1 MSEQEKE
8 TQNITNNEPIKI
20 KEHKAFYFACRAIV
34 ICIFKLLYRYTV
46 IRECELPKNG
56 SYIIASNHLS
66 NTDPVFVGLTH
77 KRRVYF
83 MAKVELFKN
92 KFFGGLIKIL
102 GAFPVTRGAND
113 GKAIAT
119 GEDLINDG
127 KVMTIFIEG
136 GRTKTGELMRPRSG
150 CAVIARQTKAPVV
163 PMCITVVGNKK
174 NIFAKRVIHI
184 GKPLSYEDLGFSM
197 MKNLHQENIERLQEL
212 LWSKSQNL
220 EKWIEKIS
228 NE

>member
-1 MSEQEKE
+1 MGSV
-8 TQNITNNEPIKI
+8 KI
-20 KEHKAFYFACRAIV
+20 KEHIVFYKICKAIV
-34 ICIFKLLYRYTV
+34 TPIFKAIYRYKT
-46 IRECELPKNG
+46 IRECELPETG
-56 SYIIASNHLS
+56 SYIIACNHLS

-136 GRTKTGELMRPRSG
+136 GRTKNGELMRPRSG

-163 PMCITVVGNKK
+163 PMCITVTGKG
-174 NIFAKRVIHI
+174 IFGKRIIHI
-184 GKPLSYEDLGFSM
+184 GEPLSYEELGFSNDEEPSPREYREASRRIM
-197 MKNLHQENIERLQEL
+197 EQI
-212 LWSKSQNL
+212 SKFREMDRK
-220 EKWIEKIS
+220 EK
-228 NE
+228 

>member
-1 MSEQEKE
+1 MSEKKKDNNVTEDNK
-8 TQNITNNEPIKI
+8 ITKI
-20 KEHKAFYFACRAIV
+20 KEHKIFYYFCKVIV
-34 ICIFKLLYRYTV
+34 IGVFKLIYRYKV
-46 IRECELPKNG
+46 IKECELPKEG

-66 NTDPVFVGLTH
+66 NTDPVFVGLSH

-184 GKPLSYEDLGFSM
+184 GTPLSYEELGFSNAEEPSPKEYREASRRIM
-197 MKNLHQENIERLQEL
+197 EQI
-212 LWSKSQNL
+212 SKFR
-220 EKWIEKIS
+220 EMDRKDK
-228 NE
+228 